1 MRDAEKRSSFVSRD
15 IMSIYVNY
23 DTVEIHAV
31 SVWHACNF
39 SKNEKKRILF
49 SIIMFF

>member
-15 IMSIYVNY
+15 IMSAYVNY

-31 SVWHACNF
+31 SCLACL
-39 SKNEKKRILF
+39 NEKKRILF